1 MNGRPSKID
10 KNNLMNKK
18 ITIPFACLLA
28 ANTSFAA
35 QAGERSKASLNANI
49 ETETNMNDELIKKA
63 NEAITKLRNEGYSC
77 SQATLLG
84 LCRALGSELTEKQ
97 LKALSTGFRGGIG
110 KTYEDGTCGAL
121 TAGIMALGLYTPDDN
136 DKGIALAGELF
147 KHFKDT
153 YGTVKCGDIVGQY
166 QFSRCTGCCLC
177 MGEKVVELLQRE
189 KVELPQANTVTWDKA
204 VQSKSQE

>member
-1 MNGRPSKID
+1 
-10 KNNLMNKK
+10 MNKK
-18 ITIPFACLLA
+18 TTTYLAGLLA
-28 ANTSFAA
+28 TAVCLSAHAEERQQTSENKYT
-35 QAGERSKASLNANI
+35 GI
-49 ETETNMNDELIKKA
+49 ETNMNDELIKKA
-63 NEAITKLRNEGYSC
+63 NEAITQLRNEGYSC
-77 SQATLLG
+77 SQATFLG

-97 LKALSTGFRGGIG
+97 LKALSAGFRGGIG

-166 QFSRCTGCCLC
+166 QFTRCTGCCLC

>member
-1 MNGRPSKID
+1 
-10 KNNLMNKK
+10 
-18 ITIPFACLLA
+18 
-28 ANTSFAA
+28 
-35 QAGERSKASLNANI
+35 
-49 ETETNMNDELIKKA
+49 MNDELIKKA
-63 NEAITKLRNEGYSC
+63 NEAITQLRNEGYSC
-77 SQATLLG
+77 SQATFLG

-97 LKALSTGFRGGIG
+97 LKALSAGFRGGIG

-166 QFSRCTGCCLC
+166 QFTRCTGCCLC

-189 KVELPQANTVTWDKA
+189 RVELPQANTVTWDKA
-204 VQSKSQE
+204 VQSKSQEQ

>member
-1 MNGRPSKID
+1 
-10 KNNLMNKK
+10 MNKK
-18 ITIPFACLLA
+18 TTTYLAGLLA
-28 ANTSFAA
+28 TAVCLSAYAEERQQTSENKYT
-35 QAGERSKASLNANI
+35 GI
-49 ETETNMNDELIKKA
+49 ETNMNDELIKKA
-63 NEAITKLRNEGYSC
+63 NEAITQLRNEGYSC
-77 SQATLLG
+77 SQATVLG

-97 LKALSTGFRGGIG
+97 LKALSAGFRGGIG

-166 QFSRCTGCCLC
+166 QFTRCTGCCLC

-189 KVELPQANTVTWDKA
+189 RVELPQANTVTWDKA
-204 VQSKSQE
+204 VQSKSQEQ

>member
-1 MNGRPSKID
+1 
-10 KNNLMNKK
+10 MNKE
-18 ITIPFACLLA
+18 TTVQLVGLLA
-28 ANTSFAA
+28 AAFCLPA
-35 QAGERSKASLNANI
+35 QAEERSQASLNNNM
-49 ETETNMNDELIKKA
+49 ETETNMNNELVKKA
-63 NEAITKLRNEGYSC
+63 NEAITKLREEGYSC
-77 SQATLLG
+77 SQATFLG

-97 LKALSTGFRGGIG
+97 LKALSAGFRGGIG

-121 TAGIMALGLYTPDDN
+121 TAGIMTLGLYTADDN

-147 KHFKDT
+147 KHFKNT

-166 QFSRCTGCCLC
+166 QFTRCTGCCLC
-177 MGEKVVELLQRE
+177 MDEKVVELLQRE